1 MITTRTMTDEVYFL
15 PDPDPKVIAERWPTE
30 AKGNPD
36 VFGEWIDDTPPKPV
50 KTPDV
55 NDESIWEKQ

>member
-1 MITTRTMTDEVYFL
+1 M
-15 PDPDPKVIAERWPTE
+15 PDPDPKVIAARWPTE